1 MNPDDFSTLLD
12 RHAPPIARLTKE
24 LTALIGTLRPDLS
37 AAVKL
42 RWGSVN
48 YRHARAGLV
57 CALFPRADHVA
68 LYFEHGSELSHPL
81 LEGKGQTRQVRFIRL
96 LPGKAL
102 PVDDIAILLA
112 EAVALRA

>member
-1 MNPDDFSTLLD
+1 MNPDDLSTLLA
-12 RHAPPIARLTKE
+12 RHAAPIADLSTE
-24 LTALIGTLRPDLS
+24 LANLIGTLRPDLS

-42 RWGSVN
+42 GWGSVN

-81 LEGKGQTRQVRFIRL
+81 LEGRGQTRQVRFLRFLPDKPL
-96 LPGKAL
+96 LG
-102 PVDDIAILLA
+102 DDIAILLA